1 VRYWFGIL
9 IFLVFC
15 GDLLFAQR
23 SLSPQTSQYMFSGQ
37 LINPAYSGS
46 REVLSIAFTGRKQ
59 WIGVEGAP
67 WDISA
72 GANFPMFKNNFG
84 VGFLARHDQS
94 PDLSTTEGS
103 ADFNGRIN
111 LSGKGKI
118 SLGIRTTFGSYRNT
132 FTGDLRDK
140 LDPSF
145 TEGMEPLNEFNVG
158 VGIFYYTNKLYFGA
172 SVPRLLEVG
181 RKLQVALGDTTTK
194 TGFYNYN
201 YLLTGGAY
209 FKLSDK
215 AHLKPSFL
223 VSYQQASGVSYD
235 INCSLVLGDD
245 DDIWIGASYRSS
257 NSIIAIIEFQVH
269 QLKVGLSWDFPLGMR
284 GINNWGSPEYFMR
297 KDFDNKIYTGRPM
310 FF

>member
-1 VRYWFGIL
+1 MNGRLLIL
-9 IFLVFC
+9 IVLIF
-15 GDLLFAQR
+15 GGELLFAQR
-23 SLSPQTSQYMFSGQ
+23 SLAPQTSQYMFSGQ

-72 GANFPMFKNNFG
+72 GANFPLFKNNFG
-84 VGFLARHDQS
+84 VGFLARHEQS
-94 PDLSTTEGS
+94 PDLSSTEGS
-103 ADFNGRIN
+103 ADFNGRIS

-118 SLGIRTTFGSYRNT
+118 SLGIRTSFGSYRNT
-132 FTGDLRDK
+132 FTGELQNS

-145 TEGMEPLNEFNVG
+145 TEGMEPLNEFNLG
-158 VGIFYYTNKLYFGA
+158 AGIFYYTNKFYFGA

-181 RKLQVALGDTTTK
+181 RKLQVALGDSVTK

-201 YLLTGGAY
+201 YLFTGGAY
-209 FKLSDK
+209 FKISEK

-223 VSYQQASGVSYD
+223 ISYQQASGASYD
-235 INCSLVLGDD
+235 INCSLVLGEDAL
-245 DDIWIGASYRSS
+245 WLGASYRSS
-257 NSIIAIIEFQVH
+257 GSVIAILEFQLH
-269 QLKVGLSWDFPLGMR
+269 QLKVGLSWDFPLSMK